1 MRLSVNGVTLIDE
14 WTLLFSRK
22 HSWVKPTK
30 TAKITKPIH
39 RTRKFHRKNRS
50 SITFFGI
57 TVVSMRFRNLP
68 TDGSTSSGLM
78 MISSSL
84 KVILKL
90 EELKTFK
97 NILITSRYIFYLNVC
112 SLDVTGNGKASGWW
126 LNGNKR
132 LQHSPTTK
140 RNTIGAAG
148 KVALNNNNKCKK
160 IRATAVSKLGGIN
173 LAPEFESDL
182 SGISSV

>member
-14 WTLLFSRK
+14 WTLLFSRN

-57 TVVSMRFRNLP
+57 TVVSIRFRNLP
-68 TDGSTSSGLM
+68 TEGSTSSGLM

-90 EELKTFK
+90 DLKRGVQNLK
-97 NILITSRYIFYLNVC
+97 KYLNNFTIHILLKC
-112 SLDVTGNGKASGWW
+112 LFTGCNRKWKSIGVVIKRQQTSSTLYHGQNRGCGK
-126 LNGNKR
+126 
-132 LQHSPTTK
+132 
-140 RNTIGAAG
+140 
-148 KVALNNNNKCKK
+148 
-160 IRATAVSKLGGIN
+160 
-173 LAPEFESDL
+173 
-182 SGISSV
+182 SGIK